1 MNLTQVEYFLSLTG
15 VHGALMVYEVKF
27 TSELLASLLSIP
39 SSRTLLRR
47 HLNTHFKELVG
58 REIVQEKREIEV
70 SSGYSPLTTTAKVK
84 VSNR

>member
-1 MNLTQVEYFLSLTG
+1 
-15 VHGALMVYEVKF
+15 MVYEVKF

-58 REIVQEKREIEV
+58 REIVQEKREVEV
-70 SSGYSPLTTTAKVK
+70 SVGFSPLTTTAKVK
-84 VSNR
+84 VSHCLEYFVIFI